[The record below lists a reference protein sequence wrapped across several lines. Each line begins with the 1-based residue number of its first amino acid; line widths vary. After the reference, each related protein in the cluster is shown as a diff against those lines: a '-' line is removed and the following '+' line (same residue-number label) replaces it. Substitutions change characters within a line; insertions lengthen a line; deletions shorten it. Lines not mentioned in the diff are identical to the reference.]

1 MDQRFLDYYNQELRH
16 VRETAAEF
24 AKEFPKIAGR
34 LGMDNTEVADP
45 YVERLLEG
53 FAFLTA
59 RIQLKLES
67 RFPRFSQHLLEI
79 VYPHY
84 HKPLPAITIAQL
96 NPNLTEGS
104 LSEGFTVQRHTALYS
119 ILGKNE
125 RTACEFRTAHALTLW
140 PLELTQASYY
150 DSDSALA
157 SGNWGGPPQAKAGI
171 KLCLRSTND
180 TAFSELKIN
189 ELVLHLSGHDELPMR
204 LYEQI
209 FAHGLGVQIRG
220 KGLHKQAP
228 EFIPQEYLQP
238 VGFDDHESLL
248 PGIEPS
254 FSGYR
259 ILQEYFAF
267 PQRFMFF
274 KIGALAN
281 CLKNIQSTELEILIL
296 LDISDKSLNPLI
308 TKDLFQLNCTP
319 AINLF
324 PKRGDRLN
332 LSDGQHEHHVLVD
345 RTRPQDFEVYQI
357 DEVNGYSAGGESKQ
371 SFAPFY
377 GQTQEHLEGGNY
389 YTTYREPRL
398 LSSKQKLYGSRS
410 NYIGSEVFLAAV
422 DASNAPIGQHIKQ
435 LDLKLLCTNRD
446 LPLHM
451 PTGRGRTDFTLDI
464 SAPVDSIRC
473 ICGPSKPVPAL
484 PPSET
489 SWKFIN
495 HLSLNYLSLVNQ
507 EKEEAAQA
515 TQNMLRLYI
524 NPQDATQVKQV
535 EALKRVRAQ
544 PIVRRLPVSAGQIA
558 YGRGLE
564 ISIEVDESGFEGLGF
579 FLFGTVMERFF
590 ARYTSINSFTELV
603 LISEQRGE
611 IKRWTARSG
620 CKQIL

>member
-16 VRETAAEF
+16 VRETAADF

-59 RIQLKLES
+59 RVQLKLDS
-67 RFPRFSQHLLEI
+67 RFPRFTQHLLEI

-84 HKPLPAITIAQL
+84 HKPLPSITITQF
-96 NPNLTEGS
+96 NPNLAEGS
-104 LSEGFTVQRHTALYS
+104 LSEGFTVKRHTALYS
-119 ILGKNE
+119 ILAKNE
-125 RTACEFRTAHALTLW
+125 RTACEFRTAHDLTLW
-140 PLELTQASYY
+140 PLELSQASYY

-157 SGNWGGPPQAKAGI
+157 SGNWGGPPEAKAGI
-171 KLCLRSTND
+171 KLSLKSTND
-180 TAFSELKIN
+180 TAFSELDME
-189 ELVLHLSGHDELPMR
+189 ELVFHISGHDELPMR

-209 FAHGLGVQIRG
+209 FAHGLGFQVRG
-220 KGLHKQAP
+220 KGLHKQTAA
-228 EFIPQEYLQP
+228 FIPQKNLQA
-238 VGFDDHESLL
+238 VGFDDHETLL

-259 ILQEYFAF
+259 LLQEYFAF

-274 KIGALAN
+274 KLGALAQH
-281 CLKNIQSTELEILIL
+281 LKNIHSTELEIVIL
-296 LDISDKSLNPLI
+296 LDKNDKSLKPLI
-308 TKDLFQLNCTP
+308 NKDLFQLNCTP

-324 PKRGDRLN
+324 PKRGDRIN
-332 LSDGQHEHHVLVD
+332 LKDGRHEHHVLVD
-345 RTRPQDFEVYQI
+345 RTRPQDFEVYHI
-357 DEVNGYSAGGESKQ
+357 DEVNGYAAGGENKQ

-377 GQTQEHLEGGNY
+377 GQTQEHLEDGNY
-389 YTTYREPRL
+389 YTSYREPRL
-398 LSSKQKLYGSRS
+398 LSSKQKQYGSRS

-422 DASNAPIGQHIKQ
+422 DSSNAPIGQHIKQ
-435 LDLKLLCTNRD
+435 LELKLSCTNRD

-473 ICGPSKPVPAL
+473 IHGPSKPVPAH

-495 HLSLNYLSLVNQ
+495 HLSLNYLSLINQ
-507 EKEEAAQA
+507 EKNEAAQA
-515 TQNMLRLYI
+515 IKSMLRLYI
-524 NPQDATQVKQV
+524 NDQDASQVKQV
-535 EALKRVRAQ
+535 EALQKVSAQ

-564 ISIEVDESGFEGLGF
+564 IRMEIDESGFEGLGF

-611 IKRWTARSG
+611 VKRWTARSG